1 MIKIAYLAD
10 HPEHVQTVAEWIYN
24 QWVDK
29 SQKTL
34 DQVIE
39 SFKKRCVKNKIPL
52 TLVALADNECV
63 GTVTL
68 YKNDLETRK
77 DLEPWLGSLYVSPSH
92 RKQGIGEKLTQEVIE
107 VSKQL
112 GFDKLYLRT
121 EEKADYYSK
130 RGWNFIFN
138 AQDEK
143 GIDTKVFSFK
153 L

>member
-1 MIKIAYLAD
+1 MTKIAYLAD
-10 HPEHVQTVAEWIYN
+10 HPEHIHTVAEWIYN
-24 QWVDK
+24 QWTDK
-29 SQKTL
+29 NKKTL
-34 DQVIE
+34 DEVIG

-52 TLVALADNECV
+52 TLVALAEDECV

-77 DLEPWLGSLYVSPSH
+77 ELEPWLGSLYVSPSY
-92 RKQGIGEKLTQEVIE
+92 RKQGIGEELTKQAIE

-130 RGWNFIFN
+130 RGWDFIFN

-143 GIDTKVFSFK
+143 GIETKVFSFK

>member
-1 MIKIAYLAD
+1 MTKIAYLAD
-10 HPEHVQTVAEWIYN
+10 HPEHIHTVAEWIYN
-24 QWVDK
+24 QWTDK
-29 SQKTL
+29 SKKTL
-34 DQVIE
+34 DEVIE

-52 TLVALADNECV
+52 TLVALADDKCV
-63 GTVTL
+63 GTVTI

-92 RKQGIGEKLTQEVIE
+92 RKQGIGEALTERTIE
-107 VSKQL
+107 ISKEL
-112 GFDKLYLRT
+112 GFKKLYLRT

-130 RGWNFIFN
+130 RGWDFIFN

-143 GIDTKVFSFK
+143 GIETEVFAYQ